1 MKAADWTKVYKNYK
15 GKWVAV
21 DPKTSQTVPVVLA
34 SGKTLREVLDKA
46 AKKGYKHPLVDQ
58 IPKEILPFVGGFQLV
73 K

>member
-21 DPKTSQTVPVVLA
+21 DPETSQTVPVVIA
-34 SGKTLREVLDKA
+34 CGKSLREALDKA
-46 AKKGYKHPLVDQ
+46 AKKGYEHPLVDH
-58 IPKEILPFVGGFQLV
+58 IPKEILPFVGGFCLV